1 MTSPADSLFER
12 FHESFLAEPERKV
25 LRWIASRLPSC
36 IMPDHL
42 TAFGV
47 FGAVLVMI
55 GYLGCHASA
64 NFLWLANLGL
74 FIHWFGDSLDGTL
87 ARVRDIARPRYGYF
101 LDQNIDVVGNL
112 LIAGGIGLS
121 PYARLDTALLALTGY
136 HMVSIYVFVRNVVRR
151 EFHLAVLGFGP
162 TEVRIGILIMNVTI
176 MLVGAPSFN
185 LFGQT
190 MSWCDLVL
198 LATFGLLAAMFS
210 VSAIEEARR
219 LAQEEPKGG
228 TDTDLGP

>member
-1 MTSPADSLFER
+1 MTPSADSLFER
-12 FHESFLAEPERKV
+12 FHESFLAAPERRL
-25 LRWIASRLPSC
+25 LRWMAARLPSW

-47 FGAVLVMI
+47 LGAVLVMV
-55 GYLGCHASA
+55 GYLACHISSS
-64 NFLWLANLGL
+64 FLWLANFGL
-74 FIHWFGDSLDGTL
+74 LIHWFGDSLDGTL

-151 EFHLAVLGFGP
+151 EFHLAVMGFGP
-162 TEVRIGILIMNVTI
+162 TEVRIGILVMNTTLMI
-176 MLVGAPSFN
+176 AGAPSFE
-185 LFGQT
+185 LLSQT
-190 MSWCDLVL
+190 FTWCDMVL
-198 LATFGLLAAMFS
+198 LATFVALSIMFGI
-210 VSAIEEARR
+210 SATQEARR
-219 LAQEEPKGG
+219 LAIDDQPNEQ
-228 TDTDLGP
+228 D